1 MQASPP
7 AKQYDQPMTKELELL
22 PNNLAVVCF
31 TLIKADR
38 YIHTLNNNN
47 KKIIITKLDSI
58 AVAFHENVSFQ
69 RNFMVQKPSVCIV
82 QGGFGKISEMEKNK
96 LVITA

>member
-38 YIHTLNNNN
+38 YIHTLNNN
-47 KKIIITKLDSI
+47 
-58 AVAFHENVSFQ
+58 
-69 RNFMVQKPSVCIV
+69 
-82 QGGFGKISEMEKNK
+82 KNNNNN
-96 LVITA
+96 